1 MTHTVPVKP
10 HPHNIAALG
19 NSPEFG
25 EIRLNHKT
33 WQPQAGAPA
42 QLLFSRALSFC
53 PHAAL
58 PQIPLFPGSR
68 LSERKGNRSLG
79 NSSKRPNYS
88 LAVALQLSVLHLL
101 PCAHRGQKRKSN
113 ALELELKAVAI
124 WVLGIEIWSSGKAT
138 SILNPEPAL
147 KARFSKTSITYFL
160 LTSQWAQT

>member
-1 MTHTVPVKP
+1 MTHAVPVKP

-33 WQPQAGAPA
+33 WQPQAWAPA

-53 PHAAL
+53 IHAAL

-79 NSSKRPNYS
+79 NSSKRPNYCPLMAGNKFPCS
-88 LAVALQLSVLHLL
+88 SSSAEYSTSSTMCPQRPEEKIKCPGARVKGSCNLGAGNWNLVLW
-101 PCAHRGQKRKSN
+101 KSN
-113 ALELELKAVAI
+113 KY
-124 WVLGIEIWSSGKAT
+124 S
-138 SILNPEPAL
+138 
-147 KARFSKTSITYFL
+147 
-160 LTSQWAQT
+160 